1 MSTVPYTLVQSRVP
15 ITFAEQ
21 VRLAAEA
28 EERSISYFTRRAL
41 MHELARV
48 EQPEPA
54 QS

>member
-1 MSTVPYTLVQSRVP
+1 VP

-28 EERSISYFTRRAL
+28 EERSISYFTKRAL

-48 EQPEPA
+48 EQPSS
-54 QS
+54 QQ